1 MGQAALDAANPAAR
15 RRRRADGREV
25 TMGRAALESTN
36 RRATGGRAA
45 RAPRVTTGRTAFE
58 SANRPGRRA
67 RRARAAGVLRPAGGA
82 SSFRRILV
90 AGAAGTG
97 KVRRAIQGASSFRR
111 ILVAGA
117 AAGLVLGLAGT
128 TGLRAQAPAGGGGE
142 LPAALDAL
150 AAVGGEPRIVSA
162 AGTTRDDAPLLTLEN
177 GWPFDAARPER
188 RLVIVGGL
196 DGDADAARIVLDA
209 VRWFKTG
216 APDAERAR
224 WLVSA
229 LPLALPGADAA
240 GPPAAFPP
248 AGGFFD
254 DPDRPETRYVWRWVT
269 YQAPDLV
276 VEVRAGDR
284 LRVRAGSEAGGAPA
298 GSLAAA
304 LADPADHTGLG
315 PVDTLLATAGAADG
329 AAVMREVLVLAA
341 ETAYRRSP
349 LRNALAG
356 RMERDP
362 LAVARRLARRYPGAP
377 GISYIPALAWTH
389 TLRLAELDEDASLR
403 GKVLE
408 EVRPWLS
415 GERALFGDRISF
427 AALAGTMIFSA
438 LAQSPGDHRAAAAR
452 LAAEGVS
459 LAAAETAP
467 GVPRHASGWS
477 DDFFLGTIAAVRA
490 GDPDGLAAAVRLVTA
505 TAARLQQPD
514 GLFHHDAGA
523 PVAWGRGNG
532 FGALGLAELLT
543 VLPADHPDRAAVLDV
558 HRRHLAAL
566 RARQAPDGMWR
577 QIVDVPGSYRETSV
591 TAMTLTAMARGL
603 RLGWLDDSYRPAVDR
618 AWRALLA
625 HVAEDGTLVDVCFST
640 GAGATRRHYL
650 DRPAV
655 SGADD
660 RGGAMALGAAL
671 EYHALRQTD

>member
-1 MGQAALDAANPAAR
+1 M
-15 RRRRADGREV
+15 E
-25 TMGRAALESTN
+25 RAAL
-36 RRATGGRAA
+36 AT
-45 RAPRVTTGRTAFE
+45 
-58 SANRPGRRA
+58 ANRPGRCA
-67 RRARAAGVLRPAGGA
+67 RRA
-82 SSFRRILV
+82 SSFRR
-90 AGAAGTG
+90 A
-97 KVRRAIQGASSFRR
+97 
-111 ILVAGA
+111 LVAGA
-117 AAGLVLGLAGT
+117 AAGLVLAGT
-128 TGLRAQAPAGGGGE
+128 AGLRAQAPAGGGE

-150 AAVGGEPRIVSA
+150 AALGGEPRIVSA
-162 AGTTRDDAPLLTLEN
+162 AGTTRDDVPLLTLEN

-196 DGDADAARIVLDA
+196 DGGADAARIVLDA

-284 LRVRAGSEAGGAPA
+284 LRVRAGAGAGGAPA

-304 LADPADHTGLG
+304 LSDPANHTGLG

-329 AAVMREVLVLAA
+329 AAVMREVLVRAA

-389 TLRLAELDEDASLR
+389 TLRLADLDEDASLR
-403 GKVLE
+403 DKVLE

-415 GERALFGDRISF
+415 GGRAPFGDRISF

-505 TAARLQQPD
+505 TAARLQRPD

-566 RARQAPDGMWR
+566 RGRQAPDGMWR

-603 RLGWLDDSYRPAVDR
+603 RLGWLDDSYRPVVDR

-625 HVAEDGTLVDVCFST
+625 HVAGDGTLVDVCFST

>member
-1 MGQAALDAANPAAR
+1 M
-15 RRRRADGREV
+15 
-25 TMGRAALESTN
+25 
-36 RRATGGRAA
+36 
-45 RAPRVTTGRTAFE
+45 
-58 SANRPGRRA
+58 
-67 RRARAAGVLRPAGGA
+67 
-82 SSFRRILV
+82 
-90 AGAAGTG
+90 
-97 KVRRAIQGASSFRR
+97 
-111 ILVAGA
+111 
-117 AAGLVLGLAGT
+117 
-128 TGLRAQAPAGGGGE
+128 
-142 LPAALDAL
+142 
-150 AAVGGEPRIVSA
+150 SA
-162 AGTTRDDAPLLTLEN
+162 AGTTRDDEPLLTLEN

-304 LADPADHTGLG
+304 LADPAANHTGLG

-329 AAVMREVLVLAA
+329 AAVMREVLVRAA

-356 RMERDP
+356 RTERDP

-389 TLRLAELDEDASLR
+389 TLRLAELDDDASLR

-490 GDPDGLAAAVRLVTA
+490 GDPQGLAAAVRLVTA

-558 HRRHLAAL
+558 HRRHLAAM